1 MSDPCK
7 FVGIEGEKCDRLH
20 ELLSRKTSR
29 TTRKRAPSV
38 YNLYIKEC
46 IKTKGGIKKFG
57 EAAPI
62 MRQCAGEYKEDKKKG
77 AFSINLKFLW
87 FRGVV
92 NNQFFGREGICRKNG
107 ETYMVRSLGFA
118 RDE

>member
-38 YNLYIKEC
+38 YNLYVKEC

-77 AFSINLKFLW
+77 AFRYKFEAPAVQTGGEQPVLW
-87 FRGVV
+87 KGRDMQKEWRDLYGKISGV
-92 NNQFFGREGICRKNG
+92 RK
-107 ETYMVRSLGFA
+107 R
-118 RDE
+118 